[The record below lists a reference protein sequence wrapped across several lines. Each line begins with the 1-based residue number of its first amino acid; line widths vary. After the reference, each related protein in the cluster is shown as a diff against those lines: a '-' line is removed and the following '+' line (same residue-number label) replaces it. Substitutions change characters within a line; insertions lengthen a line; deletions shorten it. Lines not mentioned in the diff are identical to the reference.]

1 MLLSIVGECCAQTT
15 PPREFD
21 ARRVAAAG
29 IRLLEGRHIQL
40 LTDLPSSA
48 AVDELPRVF
57 DAAVPEWA
65 AYFGVPTNKVRGR
78 WLAFLIQDREK
89 FAALGL
95 LPEANPNFVNGF
107 AFGYELWLKEQ
118 PSDYYRRHLLLHEGT
133 HAFMQTQFGG
143 AGPGWYMEGMAE
155 LLGTHSWRDDQLKL
169 GVMPAGR
176 DDVPMW
182 GRTKIVRDAVAE
194 GKAWPLDAVLEV
206 DNRRALS
213 TEHYA
218 WTWALATLLD
228 GHPQFQKRFRELKQR
243 VAEPEFNACFRESF
257 AKDWSDLLAE
267 WDAFVSQLDYG
278 YDVPRMAM
286 THRPAEPVESAS
298 KRVSIEANRGW
309 QSTGWLLRAGQSY
322 RVTASGR
329 FQIADDGQPW
339 PCEAG
344 GVTIEYHDGMPLG
357 ALLGAFRTTDSNH
370 STFAHPQIIGRES
383 MLRPDRDA
391 VLYVRL
397 NDSGSQLSDNVGE
410 LTVKISPQIN
420 ADKRR

>member
-1 MLLSIVGECCAQTT
+1 MLLSVLGECCAQTT

-21 ARRVAAAG
+21 ARRAAAAG

-40 LTDLPSSA
+40 LTDLPSSP

-65 AYFGVPTNKVRGR
+65 AYFGVPTNQVRAR
-78 WLAFLIQDREK
+78 WLAFLVQDREK

-95 LPEANPNFVNGF
+95 LPEDNPNFVNGF
-107 AFGYELWLKEQ
+107 ALGYELWLVEQ

-133 HAFMQTQFGG
+133 HAFMQTQLGG

-155 LLGTHSWRDDQLKL
+155 LLGTHSWRDGQLKI

-176 DDVPMW
+176 DNVPMW

-194 GKAWPLDAVLEV
+194 GKAWPLEAVLEV
-206 DNRRALS
+206 DNRRTL
-213 TEHYA
+213 TTDHYA

-228 GHPQFQKRFRELKQR
+228 GHPQFQKRFRELKQHA
-243 VAEPEFNACFRESF
+243 AEPEFNARFREAF
-257 AKDWSDLLAE
+257 AKDWSELLAE
-267 WDAFVSQLDYG
+267 WDAFVAQLDYG

-286 THRPAEPVESAS
+286 THRPAEPIESTS

-309 QSTGWLLRAGQSY
+309 QSTGWLLRAGRSY

-329 FQIADDGQPW
+329 FQIADDGRPW

-357 ALLGAFRTTDSNH
+357 ALLGA
-370 STFAHPQIIGRES
+370 
-383 MLRPDRDA
+383 LRDA
-391 VLYVRL
+391 DGHATEFADPTLIGVGAKLQPERDSILYLRVNESPARL
-397 NDSGSQLSDNVGE
+397 GDNDGDVA
-410 LTVKISPQIN
+410 VKIEPLT
-420 ADKRR
+420 AR